1 MNAETNLI
9 FDVNLK
15 MKGLCLLFRS
25 IQQQVS
31 KHYQND
37 QVGVE
42 KVHLK

>member
-15 MKGLCLLFRS
+15 IKCLLFRS